1 MVPPLSINIFNKG
14 RKKKKRGRIWQ
25 TPSKPERR
33 TRILHS
39 WLAYSHMTQRSDRQ
53 DLPPRMNVN
62 QLVISEMQLISAE
75 SLVTKEEEV
84 EKVIRLILIIY
95 TVISLWAK

>member
-1 MVPPLSINIFNKG
+1 
-14 RKKKKRGRIWQ
+14 
-25 TPSKPERR
+25 
-33 TRILHS
+33 
-39 WLAYSHMTQRSDRQ
+39 MTQRSDRQ